1 MRFFF
6 TPVTDQSKV
15 LYNQNQSYHNSQAE
29 ERKLSQG
36 AKENAK
42 VKTRKEFKV
51 QHERLT
57 GWYEIFGPI
66 TKRSKAKLNKSRTLK
81 IALKQWI
88 TSNTQM

>member
-1 MRFFF
+1 MSFFF

-15 LYNQNQSYHNSQAE
+15 LYNQNQSYHNSQSE

-42 VKTRKEFKV
+42 VKT
-51 QHERLT
+51 
-57 GWYEIFGPI
+57 I